1 MSSGRTL
8 SSMKI
13 SLRQDPGRSDILR
26 RVEALHVDAPAQW
39 GKMNC
44 AQMLAHCQKPFE
56 LALGE
61 FEMKRALIGRLIG
74 GWAKKKY
81 VVSDAP
87 FGKNS
92 PTDPTFRVAEPC
104 EFERE
109 RAGLV
114 ERIERYAEHGVLTEG
129 PHPFFG
135 PLDAGEWDRLLWKH
149 LDHHLRQFGA

>member
-1 MSSGRTL
+1 M
-8 SSMKI
+8 I
-13 SLRQDPGRSDILR
+13 SLRQDPGRPEVLR
-26 RVEALHVDAPAQW
+26 RIETLRSDAPAQW

-44 AQMLAHCQKPFE
+44 AQMLAHCQKPLE

-61 FEMKRALIGRLIG
+61 LEMRRSLIGRILG
-74 GWAKKKY
+74 GWAKKKF

-92 PTDPTFRVAEPC
+92 PTDPEFRIADEC
-104 EFERE
+104 DFERE
-109 RAGLV
+109 RTGLV
-114 ERIERYAEHGVLTEG
+114 ERIERYAERGVVTQA

-135 PLDAGEWDRLLWKH
+135 PLDAQEWDRLLWKH